1 MKARVLI
8 IEDELELAELV
19 QMYLRKDGIESDIC
33 TDGESAVRLLTSESF
48 DLLVLDINLPGMD
61 GFELLGEIRPRISVP
76 VIIISARD
84 ADEDIIMG
92 LGAGADE
99 FVTKP
104 FAPRVL
110 VARIRALLKRARAEP
125 RHDIHFGP
133 YSIDLEGYY
142 LARDE
147 RRVALSSKEFE
158 VLRYLVRNPG
168 RAMTSDEI
176 YTEVWDNKYG
186 DTTSVA
192 VYIRRIR
199 QKLED
204 DPHNPLYIQT
214 MHGKGYRFNP
224 ETLGNPRRNP

>member
-1 MKARVLI
+1 MVARVLI

-19 QMYLRKDGIESDIC
+19 QMYLKKDGIESEVCADA
-33 TDGESAVRLLTSESF
+33 ESAVKLLAGESF

-61 GFELLGEIRPRISVP
+61 GFELLTEIRPRISVP
-76 VIIISARD
+76 VIIVSARD

-104 FAPRVL
+104 FTPRVL
-110 VARIRALLKRARAEP
+110 VARIRALLRRARTDS
-125 RHDIHFGP
+125 RHDILFGP

-142 LARDE
+142 LTKDE
-147 RRVALSSKEFE
+147 QRVVLSSKEFE
-158 VLRYLVRNPG
+158 VLRHLVKNPG

-186 DTTSVA
+186 DATSVA

-199 QKLED
+199 RKLEE
-204 DPHNPLYIQT
+204 DPRNPVYVQT
-214 MHGKGYRFNP
+214 IHGKGYRFNP
-224 ETLGNPRRNP
+224 ETLSKPAGKP